1 MTFLGPPSLRKAG
14 EKAADPR
21 SRSMPFSR
29 PDNRAQHNT
38 PPGAS
43 TRASVFHA
51 SPQKSRIDF
60 RLSHRT
66 Q

>member
-1 MTFLGPPSLRKAG
+1 
-14 EKAADPR
+14 
-21 SRSMPFSR
+21 MPFSR

-43 TRASVFHA
+43 TRASVFRT

-60 RLSHRT
+60 RLSYRT